1 MEKYNKEVLSQ
12 VSRAD
17 WFSQD
22 SYFGLPNSFQYSE
35 NINCD
40 DELHG
45 IKLSQ
50 KVYGSSN
57 FANCQLLDVG
67 DKIFAFPFI
76 DGWKVYYFNKNSWN
90 GTPGWWDSD
99 DPVEVP
105 WITIP
110 APGSIPWWD
119 IGLGNATVFQNKIWG
134 SVYVW
139 NPDQQWVWFWSIP
152 QTGTISWQTYIPY
165 DHSDFTDESISTP
178 DNTKPMQ
185 NAVSCVLNFN
195 NTRLIIASWNELR
208 CYYPELDNTNPFSP
222 YYDSGSTAYWQTW
235 WKKVQT
241 YWGWENIIA
250 LTCTFEYLKVW
261 VQDSWFNNTKV
272 FFYQANDDFRSTF
285 VYNQI
290 DLKDVKVMRV
300 YSINGI
306 DYYTESLDGTD
317 GFVSFN
323 KLIGSTPVQIF
334 TRRGWLVPEDIFN
347 KSAAWYFIWPTSLDA
362 SYQNWYFYVADAHWV
377 FKFKYN
383 PSGKDSWY
391 LKWKINNSKKKVVGL
406 CICENYLY
414 ISYENWIRKTR
425 LYDTGE
431 DWYQDYGIL
440 IGREMEGNQ
449 FQWCFTKMLDEVRL
463 NYELNYLLDEGK
475 NWKIEVFISP
485 NNRWTDTNPSWTG
498 SDWRYKVMEI
508 TSEMKN
514 TRTQISH
521 LLNNFNNQ
529 TGETWF
535 EYDRQTITY
544 LIKISIGNDEKAT
557 PIVREIQ
564 LRYHTKGK
572 TNDLY
577 DIK

>member
-22 SYFGLPNSFQYSE
+22 SYFWLNNSFQYSE

-40 DELHG
+40 DELHW

-50 KVYGSSN
+50 KIYKDIN
-57 FANCQLLDVG
+57 FANCQLINVG
-67 DKIFAFPFI
+67 DYVYAIPNR
-76 DGWKVYYFNKNSWN
+76 DWWKVYYFNENTWDW
-90 GTPGWWDSD
+90 TPGWSWW
-99 DPVEVP
+99 PVEVT

-110 APGSIPWWD
+110 PATVIHWFDVW
-119 IGLGNATVFQNKIWG
+119 IGEGTVFQNKIWIWVYAGNG
-134 SVYVW
+134 SLTA
-139 NPDQQWVWFWSIP
+139 NWFV
-152 QTGTISWQTYIPY
+152 TISWWNAWSSYLPY
-165 DHSDFTDESISTP
+165 DHSDYTDESISTP

-185 NAVSCVLNFN
+185 NAITCVLNFN
-195 NTRLIIASWNELR
+195 NSRLIVASGNELR
-208 CYYPELDNTNPFSP
+208 CYYPELDRSNPDSP
-222 YYDSGSTAYWQTW
+222 IYTTWVQPWQTW

-241 YWGWENIIA
+241 YRWWENIIA

-261 VQDSWFNNTKV
+261 VQDSGFANTKV
-272 FFYQANDDFRSTF
+272 FYYQATDDFRSTF

-290 DLKDVKVMRV
+290 DLKHVRVMRV

-306 DYYTESLDGTD
+306 DYFTESLDWTD
-317 GFVSFN
+317 GFVSLN
-323 KLIGSTPVQIF
+323 KLIWSTPVPIF
-334 TRRGWLVPEDIFN
+334 TRRWWLVSEDIFS
-347 KSAAWYFIWPTSLDA
+347 KSAAWYFIGPTSLDA
-362 SYQNWYFYVADAHWV
+362 SYINGYFYIADAHWV

-383 PSGKDSWY
+383 PSWKDTWY
-391 LKWKINNSKKKVVGL
+391 LKRKCRNTKKYVNGLAICNN
-406 CICENYLY
+406 Y
-414 ISYENWIRKTR
+414 IYVSYEDWICKMR
-425 LYDTGE
+425 LYDTGQ
-431 DWYQDYGIL
+431 DWYESSWIL
-440 IGREMEGNQ
+440 ISREMEGNQ

-485 NNRWTDTNPSWTG
+485 NNRWTDTNPSWTW

-544 LIKISIGNDEKAT
+544 LIRISIGDDEKAT

-564 LRYHTKGK
+564 LWYHTKGK
-572 TNDLY
+572 TNELY

>member
-22 SYFGLPNSFQYSE
+22 SYFWLSNSFQYSE

-50 KVYGSSN
+50 KVDVNTNSN
-57 FANCQLLDVG
+57 FKNCQLLDVD
-67 DKIFAFPFI
+67 DKVFAFPFI
-76 DGWKVYYFNKNSWN
+76 NGWKIRYFTKSNWTWS
-90 GTPGWWDSD
+90 GT
-99 DPVEVP
+99 EVP

-119 IGLGNATVFQNKIWG
+119 IGIGNATVFQNKIWV
-134 SVYVW
+134 SIYVW
-139 NPDQQWVWFWSIP
+139 NPWQQWTWFFSIS
-152 QTGTISWQTYIPY
+152 QTWTGTGQIYIPY
-165 DHSDFTDESISTP
+165 DHNDFTDESISTP

-195 NTRLIIASWNELR
+195 NSRLIVASWNELR
-208 CYYPELDNTNPFSP
+208 CYYPELDKTN
-222 YYDSGSTAYWQTW
+222 DWQTW

-306 DYYTESLDGTD
+306 DYYTESLDWTD
-317 GFVSFN
+317 WFISFN

-334 TRRGWLVPEDIFN
+334 TRKGWLVSEDIFS
-347 KSAAWYFIWPTSLDA
+347 KAWYFIWPTSLDA
-362 SYQNWYFYVADAHWV
+362 NYQNGYFYVADAHWV

-383 PSGKDSWY
+383 PSWKDSWY
-391 LKWKINNSKKKVVGL
+391 LKWKINDTKQSVVGL

-414 ISYENWIRKTR
+414 VSYANGLYRTR
-425 LYDTGE
+425 LYDTWQ

-440 IGREMEGNQ
+440 ISREMEGNQ
-449 FQWCFTKMLDEVRL
+449 FQGCFTKMLDEVRL

-475 NWKIEVFISP
+475 NWKIEVFVSP

-544 LIKISIGNDEKAT
+544 LIKISIGNDKKAT

-572 TNDLY
+572 TNELY